1 MELLNML
8 TSQLGISE
16 NQAEGGAG
24 LIFNLAKDKLS
35 SGEFDQILNKLP
47 GIENLMSKAPKSDSG
62 LMGALGGLTS
72 SLGGGNLGDLGG
84 LISGFSKLDLDSS
97 LVTKFIPIIV
107 DYAKSKGG
115 EEIMS
120 LLLKVLK

>member
-1 MELLNML
+1 
-8 TSQLGISE
+8 
-16 NQAEGGAG
+16 
-24 LIFNLAKDKLS
+24 
-35 SGEFDQILNKLP
+35 
-47 GIENLMSKAPKSDSG
+47 
-62 LMGALGGLTS
+62 MGALGGLTS